1 MFPRWPVLFASTLL
15 LALPLPQNAQDS
27 KQTAAPTVK
36 TKVREVLVDVVVTD
50 NKGEP
55 VLSLKQDDFQILED
69 GKPQSISHFQEHK
82 GVPPTQFK
90 LPPMPPNVYTNFPV
104 MESADSVDIILLDA
118 LNTPSSDQ
126 SYVHAEMVKY
136 LQTIPPNTRVGIFTL
151 ASQLRMLQGVTTDS
165 AQLLAA
171 INKAKAGPQES
182 AFRPSTAESDAN
194 QERVDFLTA
203 ESMAPPLPPNAIP
216 AQYNADPIA
225 ATKQF
230 LSDTQVYLTQ
240 VRVGMTLDALQQ
252 LGRYLSG
259 IPGRKNVIWFSG
271 SFPAGI
277 VPDSD
282 LSDPFSG
289 VSNFK
294 EEIRKT
300 TDLLT
305 AAQVA
310 LYPVAAE
317 GLVTSTAFQV
327 DNRQI
332 GQKRISMAAQDTM
345 QRSRVSNSDLES
357 GHASMEQ
364 LAKDTGGQAFLNTN
378 GLDDAL
384 SRVVK
389 NGSRYYSLAYSPTN
403 RNMDG
408 KYRHIQ
414 VKLIKEKASL
424 AYRRGYYADDA
435 SASVASSQKQNSDPL
450 LSLMGRNLP
459 DYTQILYKILIKPTN
474 PQPPPDAPRA
484 GSNSAMKEP
493 FTRYAVDF
501 AVAPDDLTL
510 EQSSDAV
517 RHGNLEVMLVA
528 YDPEGKP
535 LNLVVTRNEV
545 RIPAKDYPG
554 LQKGGLQIHREID
567 VPNGEVF
574 LRTGI
579 YDLKSN
585 NVGTLGIPLA
595 AVASPSTK

>member
-1 MFPRWPVLFASTLL
+1 
-15 LALPLPQNAQDS
+15 
-27 KQTAAPTVK
+27 
-36 TKVREVLVDVVVTD
+36 
-50 NKGEP
+50 
-55 VLSLKQDDFQILED
+55 
-69 GKPQSISHFQEHK
+69 
-82 GVPPTQFK
+82 
-90 LPPMPPNVYTNFPV
+90 MPANVYTNFPV
-104 MESADSVDIILLDA
+104 TQSADSVTIILLDA
-118 LNTPSSDQ
+118 LNTPSADQ
-126 SYVHAEMVKY
+126 SYVHAQMLKD
-136 LQTIPPNTRVGIFTL
+136 LQNIPPNTRVGIFTL
-151 ASQLRMLQGVTTDS
+151 ASQLRMLQGITTDS

-171 INKAKAGPQES
+171 INKVKSGPQES

-194 QERVDFLTA
+194 QERVDFLTN
-203 ESMAPPLPPNAIP
+203 ESMAPPPPPNAIP
-216 AQYNADPIA
+216 AQYTPDPIA
-225 ATKQF
+225 AAKQF
-230 LSDTQVYLTQ
+230 LGDTQVFLTQ
-240 VRVGMTLDALQQ
+240 IRVGMTLDALQQ

-271 SFPAGI
+271 SFPASI

-289 VSNFK
+289 GSNFK

-305 AAQVA
+305 TAQVA

-332 GQKRISMAAQDTM
+332 DQRRISRAAQDTM
-345 QRSRVSNSDLES
+345 QRSRTDASDLES

-364 LAKDTGGQAFLNTN
+364 LAKDTGGQAFVNTN

-389 NGSRYYSLAYSPTN
+389 NGSRFYSLAYSPTN

-414 VKLIKEKASL
+414 VKLIKQKAAL
-424 AYRRGYYADDA
+424 AYRRGYYADDGNA
-435 SASVASSQKQNSDPL
+435 AFAPNQKQNSDPL

-459 DYTQILYKILIKPTN
+459 DYSQILYKIQIQPTN
-474 PQPPPDAPRA
+474 PQPPTDAPRA
-484 GSNSAMKEP
+484 GTNSEMKGP
-493 FTRYAVDF
+493 FTRYGVDF
-501 AVAPDDLTL
+501 AVAPSDLYL
-510 EQSSDAV
+510 EPSSDAA
-517 RHGNLEVMLVA
+517 RHGNIEVMLVA
-528 YDPEGKP
+528 YDSDGKP
-535 LNLVVTRNEV
+535 LNLVVTRNEL
-545 RIPAKDYPG
+545 RIPANDYPS

-567 VPNGEVF
+567 VPKGEVF

-585 NVGTLGIPLA
+585 TAGTLGINIA
-595 AVASPSTK
+595 AVASPSTKTK